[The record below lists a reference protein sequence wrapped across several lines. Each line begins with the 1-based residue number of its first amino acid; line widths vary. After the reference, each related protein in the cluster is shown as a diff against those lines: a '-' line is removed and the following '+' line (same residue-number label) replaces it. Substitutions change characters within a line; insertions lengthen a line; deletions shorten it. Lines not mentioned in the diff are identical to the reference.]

1 MSGLYLCVRR
11 WRRSQWSWGQEKQ
24 WGVVLF
30 LLPVAYLFA
39 VNLISKE
46 KYTLC
51 LYKAGLC
58 LWSELELSTILE
70 IVSSLLKYFQ
80 TVTVEPVSFPAN
92 CLASFPISCLL
103 QASSENKAFF
113 LGLELQCWCWCC
125 HLHGEQCTFDLSQL
139 KHMCCI
145 VSFYAPSSPHL
156 VICTPLSPLWTVKIK
171 VSFKDGVIFTLVAV
185 DLTKL
190 CSRDQ
195 LAFLW
200 QGLSKGH

>member
-1 MSGLYLCVRR
+1 MRGLYLCVRR
-11 WRRSQWSWGQEKQ
+11 WHRSQWSWGQEKQ

-30 LLPVAYLFA
+30 PLPVAYLFA

-103 QASSENKAFF
+103 QASSENKGVFWVGIAMLMLMLSSSRRAVHLWSQSAETHVLYCFF
-113 LGLELQCWCWCC
+113 LCSIFSPPRHLQPHVPTVNCEDQSFVQRRSDLHTGGCW
-125 HLHGEQCTFDLSQL
+125 FN
-139 KHMCCI
+139 K
-145 VSFYAPSSPHL
+145 
-156 VICTPLSPLWTVKIK
+156 
-171 VSFKDGVIFTLVAV
+171 AV
-185 DLTKL
+185 
-190 CSRDQ
+190 
-195 LAFLW
+195 
-200 QGLSKGH
+200 

>member
-1 MSGLYLCVRR
+1 MRSGLV
-11 WRRSQWSWGQEKQ
+11 S
-24 WGVVLF
+24 
-30 LLPVAYLFA
+30 VAHLFA

-58 LWSELELSTILE
+58 FWSELELSTILE

-103 QASSENKAFF
+103 QASSENKGFF
-113 LGLELQCWCWCC
+113 GLELQCWCWCC
-125 HLHGEQCTFDLSQL
+125 HLHGEQCIFDLSQL
-139 KHMCCI
+139 KHMSCI
-145 VSFYAPSSPHL
+145 VSLYCFIFSPHV
-156 VICTPLSPLWTVKIK
+156 VISTPVSPLWTVKIK
-171 VSFKDGVIFTLVAV
+171 VSFKGGVIFTLVAV